1 MTDARILRFYLD
13 DGLRQSAETGQHNFI
28 ALVALVAKEAGYRVE
43 YRRNSEA
50 ERVKSAARHGYSMFH
65 MDDPFHDRALTMRR
79 VYHYP
84 FWAIEPSARRWEWH
98 VAQAH
103 FDPSG
108 VARQEADRF
117 HGFWQK
123 RLFGDAPARAARA
136 GYVYV
141 PLQGRLTDHRSF
153 QTCAPLDM
161 IRQTLR
167 YEPVLPLVVT
177 LHPGE
182 EYSPQERQALDDL
195 SRQNPRVRVET
206 GQMERWLQGCDYVV
220 TQNSSAA
227 FSGFFF
233 GKPAVLFAR
242 IDFHHIA
249 ANVATLGVKRAF
261 ERIRDMEPDYAG
273 YIHWFW
279 QEMSINAGR
288 PEAGAR
294 IRAAL
299 TRAGWPI

>member
-1 MTDARILRFYLD
+1 MTGQRILRFYLD

-28 ALVALVAKEAGYRVE
+28 ALVARVAEAAGYRVE

-50 ERVKSAARHGYSMFH
+50 ERMKSATRRGYSMFH

-98 VAQAH
+98 VARAH

-108 VARQEADRF
+108 VARKEADRF
-117 HGFWQK
+117 YGFWQE
-123 RLFGDAPARAARA
+123 RLFGDAPARSCRA

-141 PLQGRLTDHRSF
+141 PLQGRPLDHRSF
-153 QTCAPLDM
+153 QTCCPLDM

-167 YEPVLPLVVT
+167 HEPDLPLVVT

-182 EYSPQERQALDDL
+182 EYTLRERQALEDL
-195 SRQNPRVRVET
+195 SRKNPRVRVES
-206 GQMERWLQGCDYVV
+206 GQMERWLEGCNYVV

-233 GKPAVLFAR
+233 AKPAVLFAQ

-249 ANVATLGVKRAF
+249 ANVDVLGVKGAF
-261 ERIRDMEPDYAG
+261 DNVRDMEPDYAG

-288 PEAGAR
+288 PEASDR
-294 IRAAL
+294 IRAAFA
-299 TRAGWPI
+299 RAGWPT